1 MMNNPRSLPS
11 RRVVATVAA
20 AAMVFPSLL
29 TWLYFVAL
37 QGHPAAVQQV
47 VYTTGKILQFGL
59 PLLWVLAV
67 KGRIPRAASR
77 RTWRLPYSIGV
88 GAVFGL
94 LVAAAILAGYYGW
107 LQSSGW
113 FTAAETAIGQKALA
127 FGLRTPAQFAAV
139 GIFYALVH
147 SLLEE
152 YYWRWFVFGQLR
164 RLLPLGQSTAL
175 ASLAFA
181 AHHWIVLG
189 SYFGRFSPVTWLMT
203 FAVAVGG
210 AVWCGIYHRSHSL
223 LGPWLSHALVDAA
236 IFAVGFAIIRHAAG
250 G

>member
-1 MMNNPRSLPS
+1 MESIFRFDVNVTLGQLRQDHFNRSLDGS
-11 RRVVATVAA
+11 
-20 AAMVFPSLL
+20 
-29 TWLYFVAL
+29 
-37 QGHPAAVQQV
+37 Q
-47 VYTTGKILQFGL
+47 
-59 PLLWVLAV
+59 
-67 KGRIPRAASR
+67 
-77 RTWRLPYSIGV
+77 
-88 GAVFGL
+88 VFGDD
-94 LVAAAILAGYYGW
+94 
-107 LQSSGW
+107 
-113 FTAAETAIGQKALA
+113 F
-127 FGLRTPAQFAAV
+127 LRTPAQFAAA